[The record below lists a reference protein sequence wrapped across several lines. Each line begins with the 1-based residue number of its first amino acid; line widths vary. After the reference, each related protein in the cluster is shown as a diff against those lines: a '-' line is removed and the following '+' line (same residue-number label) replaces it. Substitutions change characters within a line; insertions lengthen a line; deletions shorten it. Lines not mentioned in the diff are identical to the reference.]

1 MWSMEN
7 FKDDILCDT
16 AVVDSWRVPGSVR
29 LLKPRQLY
37 KCKECTNINYG
48 LHLII
53 IHWFI
58 SCKKYVSLMQGNNR
72 GRYGGEYLYF
82 LIIFSINLKLLK
94 TLF

>member
-1 MWSMEN
+1 MEN

-37 KCKECTNINYG
+37 KCKECRNINYG

-58 SCKKYVSLMQGNNR
+58 SCKKYVALMQGNNR
-72 GRYGGEYLYF
+72 GQYGGEYLYF

>member
-16 AVVDSWRVPGSVR
+16 AVVDSRRIPGSVH

-37 KCKECTNINYG
+37 KRKECANINYG
-48 LHLII
+48 LHLLI

-58 SCKKYVSLMQGNNR
+58 SCK
-72 GRYGGEYLYF
+72 
-82 LIIFSINLKLLK
+82 
-94 TLF
+94 